1 MNLLEERN
9 YLLSRLFSDTR
20 IQKLLSTVKQ
30 SLDIPCVEIAEDF
43 LEFLRLLNYP
53 ARIIHISADNSI
65 SMEPN
70 PSRVPVYI
78 PEFGRIVPY
87 QYHVVV
93 ETKNF
98 IIDAGTEELVW
109 IKRDYMNILDQHNT
123 MYYVNGLML

>member
-1 MNLLEERN
+1 MNLFEERN
-9 YLLSRLFSDTR
+9 YLLNRLVTDTR
-20 IQKLLSTVKQ
+20 VQKLLFTVKQ
-30 SLDIPCVEIAEDF
+30 NLDIPCVEIAEDF
-43 LEFLRLLNYP
+43 LGFLRLLNYP
-53 ARIIHISADNSI
+53 ARVIHISADNSI

-98 IIDAGTEELVW
+98 IIDARTEELVW